1 MRGLATWYRNAS
13 LHVKFALHSVL
24 STALLF
30 AILLP
35 LVLYI
40 QKQALLSDVESSGFQ
55 LAEIF
60 ARSSVEAV
68 VADDYLF
75 MQHVVN
81 GIASDKRVLS
91 AMLLKEDGQVLV
103 HNHPNE
109 RGKRYTDPT
118 SLLAARARAPLLQ
131 RRQTPEG
138 IHVYDFA
145 VPVYVLA
152 EKQASARFA
161 VSVEHELAEI
171 RRTRNLVLG
180 LGVLALGA
188 GLAVAT
194 WQARSITRPV
204 GELVRGVREIAR
216 GKLEHRISVRVG
228 DEIGQLALAF
238 NRMTE
243 SVQALIETSREL
255 SSALDQDVVLRSI
268 AAYALNLVKA
278 DLAFIAPLD
287 ADTREARVRVVL
299 GARSDRLQNLL
310 VTPSRGIGGRVLTTG
325 EPYAT
330 ANYLKDPLTV
340 HDPVYDRAVAEEGIV
355 AALGVPITVKGHT
368 VGLLWV
374 ANRSAK
380 TFSPEDADALRRMAN
395 QAAIALENARL
406 YEDVRRSHQ
415 ELLATQEELVQKT
428 RMAAIG
434 EIAAVVAHETRNPLG
449 ALSNCVQLLR
459 MNPQITGEDKELLEI
474 MQTETQR
481 LNEIVSDFL
490 AFGRPRPPY
499 FDQVDLHELLDEML
513 ALLQHDDRCAPSIAV
528 VRQLDPALPKV
539 RADRDQVRQVFWN
552 LLLNAVQVMGAE
564 GTLRIETRRAGR
576 RVEILVRDSGPGIP
590 AAVLPRIFE
599 PFYTTKADGIGLG
612 LPIVRRIVE
621 EHGGRIAVDS
631 QEGVGTCFV
640 VSLPLDLQGGEGPA
654 DGG

>member
-1 MRGLATWYRNAS
+1 MHSLATWYRNAS

-55 LAEIF
+55 LAEVF

-81 GIASDKRVLS
+81 GIASDTRVLS

-152 EKQASARFA
+152 EQQASARVA
-161 VSVEHELAEI
+161 VSVELELAEI
-171 RRTRNLVLG
+171 ARTRNYIILLG
-180 LGVLALGA
+180 LGVLGL
-188 GLAVAT
+188 GLAWAGYQAKRVTQPVQTLVAGA
-194 WQARSITRPV
+194 QAV
-204 GELVRGVREIAR
+204 AKGNLD
-216 GKLEHRISVRVG
+216 HRIPVTAG
-228 DEIGQLALAF
+228 DELGHLALAF

-243 SVQALIETSREL
+243 SVQALIETSQEL
-255 SSALDQDVVLRSI
+255 SSALDQEVVLRSI
-268 AAYALNLVKA
+268 AAYALTLVKA
-278 DLAFIAPLD
+278 DLALIAPLEMD
-287 ADTREARVRVVL
+287 AQEARVRVVL

-325 EPYAT
+325 EPYGT
-330 ANYLKDPLTV
+330 ANYFEDPLIV
-340 HDPVYDRAVAEEGIV
+340 HDPVYDQAVGEEGIV
-355 AALGVPITVKGHT
+355 AALAVPITVKGHT
-368 VGLLWV
+368 IGLLWV

-380 TFSPEDADALRRMAN
+380 TFTREDADSLQRMAN

-406 YEDVRRSHQ
+406 YEDIRRSHQ
-415 ELLATQEELVQKT
+415 ELLAAQEELVQKT
-428 RMAAIG
+428 RMAAMG
-434 EIAAVVAHETRNPLG
+434 EIAAAVAHETRNPLG

-459 MNPQITGEDKELLEI
+459 MNAQLTGEDKELLEI
-474 MQTETQR
+474 VQAETQR

-490 AFGRPRPPY
+490 AFGRPRPPH
-499 FDQVDLHELLDEML
+499 FDEVDLNELLDETL
-513 ALLQHDDRCAPSIAV
+513 AFLQRDDRCAPSVTAV
-528 VRQLDPALPKV
+528 RRFAPGLPKV

-552 LLLNAVQVMGAE
+552 LFLNAVQVMGEE
-564 GTLRIETRRAGR
+564 GTLRIDTRRAGGE
-576 RVEILVRDSGPGIP
+576 VEIVVRDTGPGIP
-590 AAVLPRIFE
+590 ATVLPRIFE
-599 PFYTTKADGIGLG
+599 PFYTTKAGGTGLG
-612 LPIVRRIVE
+612 LSIVRRIVE
-621 EHGGRIAVDS
+621 EHGGRITVES
-631 QEGVGTCFV
+631 HEGAGACFT
-640 VSLPLDLQGGEGPA
+640 VSIPVHSNATVRGAHGG
-654 DGG
+654 